1 MSHRRLLSLVTT
13 VALAGLAWAQRAS
26 VESLARPA
34 IPADPLEPVMGE
46 AQAVQTPEQRQA
58 ATSLLENARALSNVR
73 AHPYDL
79 KTTFTSFGSSSS
91 DGAWSLEDISPSRNV
106 YRWTA
111 QGPGYSAVNLY
122 NSRLLYSNLPSGA
135 IPLRLTQVRE
145 AIFFIYPNM
154 GPYMSLRTATGS
166 LNGASLQCVLAAQA
180 FGGKSFSGGR
190 NWEESEYCVDPQHGL
205 LVSYSPTPGL
215 YIHYDY
221 TNAIRFHDKVI
232 PSGFT
237 IAEEGRPVIQAKT
250 ESVTDPT
257 GLNPGL
263 FAPAG
268 LSSIGVGSVM
278 TPPSRVRSVLGGVPV
293 SGNASL
299 DVVVLLGV
307 SSPDGHLTEAEIL
320 ASSNASLN
328 QKALDRAKNWQ
339 AGNQIQT
346 QSGTTPQSHEVIFTF
361 EFVTPS
367 T

>member
-1 MSHRRLLSLVTT
+1 
-13 VALAGLAWAQRAS
+13 
-26 VESLARPA
+26 
-34 IPADPLEPVMGE
+34 MGE

-215 YIHYDY
+215 YPLRLHQRHSKQRRGV
-221 TNAIRFHDKVI
+221 AIEVAVGRQRTHERVGRRGFQLVHVGRRERSLKVVLVMLTTRAGPTEFSCAFKRSVPLRPPRI
-232 PSGFT
+232 GNEPAAGGSAGIRVSVGLT
-237 IAEEGRPVIQAKT
+237 VMVVEESNVRG
-250 ESVTDPT
+250 
-257 GLNPGL
+257 
-263 FAPAG
+263 
-268 LSSIGVGSVM
+268 SSI
-278 TPPSRVRSVLGGVPV
+278 SR
-293 SGNASL
+293 
-299 DVVVLLGV
+299 
-307 SSPDGHLTEAEIL
+307 L
-320 ASSNASLN
+320 AMCHR
-328 QKALDRAKNWQ
+328 RA
-339 AGNQIQT
+339 
-346 QSGTTPQSHEVIFTF
+346 
-361 EFVTPS
+361 
-367 T
+367 